1 MYDYTDLFLLGLL
14 VIFIYK
20 KPAFLKDISK
30 NKLAV
35 LSLILLNAY
44 LLKTK
49 GVSSGITM
57 ALIIIVILD
66 DTEGFTLN
74 NKEGFQPKI
83 HRWQPAHFVGPCQID
98 LDRKLKIRSEEA
110 NVQARQ

>member
-1 MYDYTDLFLLGLL
+1 MYAL
-14 VIFIYK
+14 VESGSITKIFSNPK
-20 KPAFLKDISK
+20 
-30 NKLAV
+30 
-35 LSLILLNAY
+35 
-44 LLKTK
+44 
-49 GVSSGITM
+49 
-57 ALIIIVILD
+57 
-66 DTEGFTLN
+66 GFTLN